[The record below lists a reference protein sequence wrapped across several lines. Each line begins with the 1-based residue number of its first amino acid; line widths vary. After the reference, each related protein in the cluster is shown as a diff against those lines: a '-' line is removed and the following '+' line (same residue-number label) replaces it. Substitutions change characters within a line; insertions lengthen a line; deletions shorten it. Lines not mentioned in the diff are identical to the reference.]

1 MPPVRLNTHEG
12 ENTMKGN
19 EASWDR
25 IARGAVGL
33 VLVLGGIIAIGGVLG
48 WVLAA
53 VGLVLLVTSVVGWC
67 PIYAS
72 IRFSTKKD
80 AEVGA

>member
-1 MPPVRLNTHEG
+1 
-12 ENTMKGN
+12 MKGN

-25 IARGAVGL
+25 IARGVGGL
-33 VLVLGGIIAIGGVLG
+33 ALILGGVIAIGGILG
-48 WVLAA
+48 IVLAA
-53 VGLVLLVTSVVGWC
+53 VGLILLVTAVVGWC

>member
-1 MPPVRLNTHEG
+1 
-12 ENTMKGN
+12 MKGN

-33 VLVLGGIIAIGGVLG
+33 VLVLGGIIAFGGFIGYA
-48 WVLAA
+48 LAA
-53 VGLVLLVTSVVGWC
+53 VGLILLVTAVVGWC

-72 IRFSTKKD
+72 IRFSTKND

>member
-1 MPPVRLNTHEG
+1 
-12 ENTMKGN
+12 MKGN

-25 IARGAVGL
+25 IARGGVGL
-33 VLVLGGIIAIGGVLG
+33 ALILGGIIALGGVLG
-48 WVLAA
+48 IVLAA
-53 VGLVLLVTSVVGWC
+53 VGLVLLVTAVVGWC

-72 IRFSTKKD
+72 IGFGTKKD

>member
-1 MPPVRLNTHEG
+1 
-12 ENTMKGN
+12 MKGN

-25 IARGAVGL
+25 IARGVVGL
-33 VLVLGGIIAIGGVLG
+33 ALALGGVIAIGGVIG
-48 WVLAA
+48 YVLAA
-53 VGLVLLVTSVVGWC
+53 VGVVLLVTAVVGWC

-80 AEVGA
+80 AQVGA